1 MRAWTLA
8 RAAALT
14 LLALGAG
21 TASGARDTAVAQP
34 CAKAK
39 VNATYAASVRSAL
52 AQGRDVWGEKLLRAR
67 NGPTYESVARP
78 LPPLLFAAGARQRL
92 VTGSGVYYLPFG
104 WPSQFGAQTVALHVA
119 DGSGIRATPPRAPSL
134 TVAVGRGGGER
145 YGSCR
150 SRLATPKL
158 LDGYLPVLET
168 SYSDARGV
176 RYQQESFAA
185 HIRQTRSLVSFV
197 QITADATSSSDFVRV
212 KLTPSAGGLTQ
223 LEDGALVRGDDTYLV
238 ASDGAQYQGSA
249 VTFDVAPGTSAT
261 LYAAWFVEPGRSKS
275 FHLDGDTY
283 TRARDNLV
291 AFWTDKLDD
300 GATYEVPE
308 KVVQDAQR
316 SLLIQ
321 SLSMGWRYSIGDRYH
336 SKLSTPEAMDAAGV
350 MGEYGFQAL
359 DRATLDVSSW
369 RRLGPT
375 MNWRIGEQLLGSAR
389 YYALFRDSAYV
400 RSRTQTL
407 AKYVKSL
414 RRQLARNRHRL
425 LPRERYS
432 SDVYRNVYG
441 LHTQAVVW
449 QGLRAMAAVWDR
461 TGYRVLAAR
470 ARGAATRLGAGLRR
484 ATRRAARRLPDGTL
498 FVPVSLLSGELPY
511 RRLTGSRLG
520 SYWNL
525 VMPYALAS
533 GILPPRSREARG
545 VLRYM
550 LGHGSRLLGLV
561 RADAYTLY
569 GHARFPRS
577 GTDQVYGLNMARF
590 LADNDRPDLLVL
602 SLYGQLAAGMTA
614 GTHVAGEAATIAPVG
629 GEYYRRM
636 FLPPNSGS
644 NSAFLATLRLLI
656 VHETRGPGGVPRGL
670 ELAYATPR
678 SWLQPGKQIVV
689 TDAPTS
695 FGRLSYSLSS
705 TEGLVEG
712 TVEVPSSPRPAA
724 VRLRVRLPAGKHLKS
739 VLLDGQPT
747 RRFDPVTGTI
757 DLSGRRG
764 TVSVEARS

>member
-1 MRAWTLA
+1 MRAWNFA
-8 RAAALT
+8 RAAALI

-21 TASGARDTAVAQP
+21 TATGARETAPAIP

-39 VNATYAASVRSAL
+39 VNATYAASVRGAL
-52 AQGRDVWGEKLLRAR
+52 AKGRDVWGEKLIRSRA
-67 NGPTYESVARP
+67 GPTYEGVARR
-78 LPPLLFAAGARQRL
+78 LPPLLFAAGPRGRL

-119 DGSGIRATPPRAPSL
+119 DGSGILANKTKGPSM
-134 TVAVGRGGGER
+134 TVSVGGGER

-150 SRLATPKL
+150 SRLATPQL

-168 SYSDARGV
+168 SYVDQRGV
-176 RYQQESFAA
+176 RYEQESFAA
-185 HIRQTRSLVSFV
+185 HIRETRSLVSFV
-197 QITADATSSSDFVRV
+197 QLTADTTSSTDLVRLR
-212 KLTPSAGGLTQ
+212 LTPSARGLT
-223 LEDGALVRGDDTYLV
+223 LSDDGSLRRGDDTYLF
-238 ASDGAQYQGSA
+238 ASDGAQYDGSA
-249 VTFDVAPGTSAT
+249 VTFDIAPGTT
-261 LYAAWFVEPGRSKS
+261 TTVYAAWFVQPGRSKR
-275 FHLDGDTY
+275 FHLDEDTY
-283 TRARDNLV
+283 ARARDNLV
-291 AFWTDKLDD
+291 AFWSEKLEG

-336 SKLSTPEAMDAAGV
+336 SKLSTPEAIDAAGV

-389 YYALFRDSAYV
+389 YYSLFRDRAYV
-400 RSRTQTL
+400 RSRTPAL
-407 AKYVKSL
+407 AKYVTNL
-414 RRQLARNRHRL
+414 RRQLAASKHRL
-425 LPRERYS
+425 LRRERYS

-461 TGYRVLAAR
+461 TGYGVLAAR
-470 ARGAATRLGAGLRR
+470 ARGAAARLGAGLRR
-484 ATRRAARRLPDGTL
+484 ATRRSARKLPDGTL
-498 FVPVSLLSGELPY
+498 FVPVSLLSGERPY
-511 RRLTGSRLG
+511 GRLTGSRLG

-533 GILPPRSREARG
+533 GILPPESREATG

-550 LGHGSRLLGLV
+550 LAHGSRLLGLV

-614 GTHVAGEAATIAPVG
+614 GTHVAGEAATIAPVR

-644 NSAFLATLRLLI
+644 NSAFLATLRLLL
-656 VHETRGPGGVPRGL
+656 VHETRGPGGVPSGL

-678 SWLQPGKQIVV
+678 NWLQPGKQIVV

-695 FGRLSYSLSS
+695 FGRLSYSLSA
-705 TEGLVEG
+705 TDGLVEG
-712 TVEVPSSPRPAA
+712 SVDVPSSPPPAA
-724 VRLRVRLPAGKHLKS
+724 LRLRVRLPAGKRLKQ
-739 VLLDGQPT
+739 VLVAGRPYHG
-747 RRFDPVTGTI
+747 FDPARGTI

-764 TVSVEARS
+764 TVTIEARY